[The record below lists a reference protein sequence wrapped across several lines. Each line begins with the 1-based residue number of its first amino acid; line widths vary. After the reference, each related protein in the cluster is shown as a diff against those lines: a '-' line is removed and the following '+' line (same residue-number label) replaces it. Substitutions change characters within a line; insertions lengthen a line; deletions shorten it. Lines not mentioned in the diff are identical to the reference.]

1 LNISKGFPC
10 PVCGNPVNKPSLV
23 HAYVFPDDI
32 EDSLDLI
39 EGRFNSAVWPIC
51 EQSTAIL
58 TAEVKV
64 LREVRKG

>member
-1 LNISKGFPC
+1 
-10 PVCGNPVNKPSLV
+10 VNKPFLV
-23 HAYVFPDDI
+23 HAFVFPDDI

-39 EGRFNSAVWPIC
+39 EGWFNSAVCPIC

-64 LREVRKG
+64 LREARKG